1 MALNRSEVRRL
12 RLFDLEQVRHQQ
24 HGQEWVPHWHH
35 EWSFGA
41 IVQGECSCSVAG
53 RPFLARAG
61 DLIAIAPGVVHTGA
75 LTASAHSGAVLVTM
89 LYVPT
94 AWLDQVGLAAPTCS
108 GSARAPVLARQARD
122 LISPED
128 VQAWL
133 LQAIPSLAKT
143 LRPSGAGDP
152 VPSDAVRALIGRV
165 QSAVLAGEQ
174 TVSGLAR
181 HCAVS
186 RERIHRVLKQWL
198 GMAPGN
204 YLRAVRLHRAK
215 QMVMNG
221 EPVAS
226 VAAECGFSDQA
237 HFTRWFRR
245 TFGYT
250 PGDLAQAVSKQ
261 AAQTCSKRLPRERFS
276 QSLHYGRPSRPKR
289 SLEASKTGQFPR
301 SRPHTAA

>member
-12 RLFDLEQVRHQQ
+12 RLFDLEQVRHRQ
-24 HGQEWVPHWHH
+24 HAQEWAPHWHD

-41 IVQGECSCSVAG
+41 IVQGECCCSVAG
-53 RPFLARAG
+53 RPFLARTG
-61 DLIAIAPGVVHTGA
+61 DLIAIAPGIVHTGA
-75 LTASAHSGAVLVTM
+75 LTASAQSGAVLVMM

-94 AWLDQVGLAAPTCS
+94 AWLDQAGLTAPARS
-108 GSARAPVLARQARD
+108 GSARAPVLAREARD
-122 LISPED
+122 LASPED

-133 LQAIPSLAKT
+133 RRAIPSLAKS
-143 LRPSGAGDP
+143 LRPNPAAAGEP
-152 VPSDAVRALIGRV
+152 IPTDAVRALLGRV
-165 QSAVLAGEQ
+165 QSAVLGGEQ

-198 GMAPGN
+198 GMAPGD

-215 QMVMNG
+215 HMVMDG

-226 VAAECGFSDQA
+226 VAAECGFADQA

-250 PGDLAQAVSKQ
+250 PGDLAEAVSPG
-261 AAQTCSKRLPRERFS
+261 SE
-276 QSLHYGRPSRPKR
+276 
-289 SLEASKTGQFPR
+289 
-301 SRPHTAA
+301 